1 MNLRGRIPVEPLT
14 DERLTNI
21 ERNVVR
27 GASDAPHTSSSF
39 FSRTTWPA
47 LAAAAV
53 LVFAVGFVGWKIG
66 RQNVTDT
73 VAMQPIRVDTTTR
86 TTIDIGD
93 ATLINDPNTQLVV
106 TRPAGGVLVD
116 MTRGKVELEVVKRT
130 TKPPFIVRAGSTDVI
145 VVGTHFSVD
154 YGDGT
159 GDAIVEVTEGTVQV
173 VRHDD
178 ALVASVS
185 AGNGWTH
192 KGGVVSLAQLHTQ
205 IAASEQHARTRFD
218 SADMTPSTSGTV
230 AATSVTV
237 PGTNVDMSMHD
248 HETTTPTGTVPG
260 EQVRTTGESTGS
272 AGEKPHGKR
281 VVKTYTENLHDALR
295 GQPIEPAYD
304 TGIADAQEAI
314 NQHNK
319 AATQY
324 GDNVDAKYGET
335 ASRALYSIAV
345 IQLLQQRDPAKALAT
360 LDRYLARF
368 SHKNDH
374 PDALWLR
381 VRILCE
387 TRFDEKCRNAAS
399 VYAREVPSG
408 AKSGMAEQVSATIE

>member
-1 MNLRGRIPVEPLT
+1 MNLKGRIPVEQLT

-21 ERNVVR
+21 ERGVVT
-27 GASDAPHTSSSF
+27 GAADVVASPRPF
-39 FSRTTWPA
+39 FASTTWPA
-47 LAAAAV
+47 IAAAAV

-66 RQNVTDT
+66 RQHMPDA
-73 VAMQPIRVDTTTR
+73 VAMQPIRVDTRER

-116 MTRGKVELEVVKRT
+116 MTRGKVELEVAHRIN
-130 TKPPFIVRAGSTDVI
+130 KPPFVVRAGSTDVI

-159 GDAIVEVTEGTVQV
+159 GDAIVEVTEGTVKV

-178 ALVASVS
+178 AMIASVP

-192 KGGVVSLAQLHTQ
+192 EGGVVSLAQLHTQ
-205 IAASEQHARTRFD
+205 IAASEQHSKPTIDTAGLSVAT
-218 SADMTPSTSGTV
+218 TTV
-230 AATSVTV
+230 AIPGATDPSLR
-237 PGTNVDMSMHD
+237 D
-248 HETTTPTGTVPG
+248 HNATTPTGTVPG
-260 EQVRTTGESTGS
+260 EQIRTNGEGSGS
-272 AGEKPHGKR
+272 AGDKPHGKR
-281 VVKTYTENLHDALR
+281 VVKTYVENLHDALR
-295 GQPIEPAYD
+295 AQPIEPAYD
-304 TGIADAQEAI
+304 TGIADPQKAI
-314 NQHNK
+314 NQHNA

-324 GDNVDAKYGET
+324 GDSVDAKYGET

-345 IQLLQQRDPAKALAT
+345 IQLLQLRDPAKALAT

-368 SHKNDH
+368 AHKNDH

-387 TRFDEKCRNAAS
+387 LRFDEKCRNAAS
-399 VYAREVPSG
+399 VYAREVPTG